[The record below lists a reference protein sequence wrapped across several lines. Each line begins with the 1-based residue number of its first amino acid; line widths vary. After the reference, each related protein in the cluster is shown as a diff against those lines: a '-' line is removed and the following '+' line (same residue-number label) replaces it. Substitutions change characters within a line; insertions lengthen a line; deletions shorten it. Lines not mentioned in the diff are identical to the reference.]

1 MNQASPINSNRKYWL
16 IAGLVL
22 LVAVG
27 LLIWINL
34 SRTAGGTTYQTSAAT
49 LGTLTANVGATGTI
63 RAAHSA
69 VLVWNTDG
77 RVETVNAS
85 IGTKVRTDQILAALA
100 TTSVPNGVLLAK
112 ADLVTAQ
119 QNLDNLLKSNNTV
132 AVAMQNLADAKQAV
146 KDAQDAHDYLTSP
159 RSSGELVKNMSD
171 DIDKAKSQLKMLEFF
186 YKFFKY
192 SHRPDGSND
201 KDLMVIQL
209 TNAKQNITDLT
220 TRYNW
225 FTSKP
230 SPITVEESMAA
241 LNVAKA
247 KQADAQREL
256 DRVKSGNNADDI
268 AAAKAKVA
276 AAQSTFNQV
285 KVIAPFDGTITQALP
300 QAGDRVS
307 SGQTAFRVDDL
318 SQLMVDLEIS
328 EVDINTVAVGQL
340 VTVSL
345 DAIPDKIY
353 KGLVSKVNQSAQ
365 VGQGGINFTV
375 SIALTDADELVK
387 PGMTAAVTITTK
399 EVANAL
405 LVPNRAIRMLDNQ
418 RVVYVLKDKQ
428 PVPVK
433 IRLGAAANANSQVVG
448 GDLKA
453 GDLIILNP
461 PNAAGTQSISPTLTP
476 TK

>member
-1 MNQASPINSNRKYWL
+1 MNRASLINSNRKYWL

-22 LVAVG
+22 LVVAG
-27 LLIWINL
+27 LLIWLNQ
-34 SRTAGGTTYQTSAAT
+34 SRATASTTYQTSAAT

-63 RAAHSA
+63 RTAHSA
-69 VLVWNTDG
+69 VLVWNTTG
-77 RVETVNAS
+77 RVQNVNVS
-85 IGTKVRTDQILAALA
+85 IGTKVRTDQVLAVLA
-100 TTSVPNGVLLAK
+100 TDSVPNGVILAK
-112 ADLVTAQ
+112 ANLLTAQ
-119 QNLDNLLKSNNTV
+119 LDLDNLLNSNNSV
-132 AVAMQNLADAKQAV
+132 AVAMQNLADAKQSV
-146 KDAQDAHDYLTSP
+146 KDAQDAYDYLTTQ
-159 RSSGELVKNMSD
+159 RYSSELVQNMSD
-171 DIDKAKSQLKMLEFF
+171 DIDKAKAQLKMLEFI
-186 YKFFKY
+186 YRLFKY
-192 SHRPDGSND
+192 SHRPDGAND

-209 TNAKQNITDLT
+209 TNAKQNITNLT

-230 SPITVEESMAA
+230 SPLTVEESLAA

-247 KQADAQREL
+247 KQADAQRDL
-256 DRVKSGNNADDI
+256 DRVKNGNNIDNI
-268 AAAKAKVA
+268 TAARAKVA
-276 AAQSTFNQV
+276 AAQSTFDQAR
-285 KVIAPFDGTITQALP
+285 VISPFDGTITQAMP

-328 EVDINTVAVGQL
+328 EVDINTVAVGQP

-345 DAIPDKIY
+345 DAIPNKIY
-353 KGLVSKVNQSAQ
+353 KGVVSKVNQSAQ
-365 VGQGGINFTV
+365 VGQSGINFTV
-375 SIALTDADELVK
+375 SVTITDSDELVK

-405 LVPNRAIRMLDNQ
+405 LVPNRAVRMLDNQ
-418 RVVYVLKDKQ
+418 RVVYILKDKQ

-433 IRLGAAANANSQVVG
+433 IRLGAAADANSQVVG